1 MRSFEV
7 IMAIEII
14 ESAVQNLSSHP
25 VLHKFAQ
32 ISTLDSISFKHTE
45 FTMGI
50 GILGSKPVY
59 EGSLSSANT

>member
-1 MRSFEV
+1 
-7 IMAIEII
+7 MAIEVI
-14 ESAVQNLSSHP
+14 ERAVQNLLSHP
-25 VLHKFAQ
+25 VLRKFAQ

>member
-1 MRSFEV
+1 MRL
-7 IMAIEII
+7 IGIP
-14 ESAVQNLSSHP
+14 NLLGHP
-25 VLHKFAQ
+25 VGPVIRKFAQ